1 MSSGID
7 ALGFA
12 VPDSF
17 LALEDLAV
25 ARGVPPEKYLEGIGT
40 QAMAVPGPEDDTVT
54 LATRAAADAL
64 TRGRVD
70 PSEIGMLIVGT
81 ETAVDH
87 SKPVASFVQGM
98 LGLPRE
104 CRVFE
109 TKHACFGGTAGL
121 MASLDWIDAGR
132 ARGKKALVVC
142 ADIARYGLRTPGEP
156 TQGAGAVAL
165 VVSEDP
171 RVLRIDATVTGSYAN
186 DVLDFWRPLDSKDAF
201 VDGRYS
207 VECYLDAVRGSY
219 RSYRARAGRDHE
231 SGLFSRFEAMLYH
244 VPYGKMA
251 RKAHAA
257 LRAEDGD
264 ANPEASFA
272 KLVAPGLRVPARVG
286 NVYTGSLYLSLL
298 GLVAEEGDRLADAN
312 VSLFSYG
319 SGSCAELF
327 TGTVVKGARTHV
339 RDVPEVLARRTRLDV
354 ATYEAMFAERDRRE
368 KREPELSESR
378 RGSTPRFLGSHE
390 GKRIY
395 G

>member
-40 QAMAVPGPEDDTVT
+40 LAMAVPGPEDDTVT

-64 TRGRVD
+64 ARGNVD

-98 LGLPRE
+98 LQLPRE

-165 VVSEDP
+165 VVSHEP
-171 RVLRIDATVTGSYAN
+171 RVLRIDAGTTGSYAN
-186 DVLDFWRPLDSKDAF
+186 DVLDFWRPLDSKDAY

-207 VECYLDAVRGSY
+207 VECYLDAVRGTY
-219 RSYRARAGRDHE
+219 RSYRSRARREHE
-231 SGLFSRFEAMLYH
+231 TGLFSRFEAMLYH

-264 ANPEASFA
+264 TTPDESFST
-272 KLVAPGLRVPARVG
+272 LVAPSLRVPARVG
-286 NVYTGSLYLSLL
+286 NVYTGSLYLALL

-327 TGTVVKGARTHV
+327 TGTVVPGARAHV
-339 RDVPEVLARRTRLDV
+339 RDVPEVLEKRTRLDV
-354 ATYEAMFAERDRRE
+354 ATYERIFAERDLRE
-368 KREPELSESR
+368 KRQASPTESERSR
-378 RGSTPRFLGSHE
+378 APRFMGSHE